1 MFSAFGEVFHV
12 IFEQPI
18 FNILMAIYGVFHSFW
33 FAIVLMTLLVRT
45 AMIPLVFRQL
55 QSSKVMQELSPKIQQ
70 IQREYRQEPMVMQQE
85 MNKLYKANNYSPYAS
100 CLPLLVQMPFL
111 YGLFGAFNT
120 ILRDP
125 KVTAAK
131 LNIDLYPFVRPIFGP
146 HGLTK
151 LPDMHFLW
159 AILANPDQTHILPI
173 IAAILTFVQIRMSLK
188 KPAVQAN
195 KPKTGAPDPNAA
207 SMKMMQFLMPGFT
220 LFIGWTF
227 PSGLALYWIVTTGY
241 SVLQQYFFNGRNW
254 GGLFDGIRI
263 PGLSMPA
270 PALAGT
276 AGIVDSTL
284 SPTRNR
290 RRNVT
295 VSEEKPATVANR
307 ARALP
312 AAIAADEDDADDL
325 DDASSKNLA
334 PRPSA
339 PRSAAPKTTG
349 PVSKTPSTPLRTT
362 PNGKKESVRLVSTP
376 NANGNGNKPAT
387 AVVTRPPR
395 TSVTTPRVTTKPK
408 TTKGSSKKGR

>member
-1 MFSAFGEVFHV
+1 VSAFGDAFHL

-70 IQREYRQEPMVMQQE
+70 IQREYRQEPMVMQQK
-85 MNKLYKANNYSPYAS
+85 MNALYKENNYSPYAS
-100 CLPLLVQMPFL
+100 CLPLLVQLPFL

-125 KVTAAK
+125 KVTALK
-131 LNIDLYPFVRPIFGP
+131 LNHDLYPFVRGIFGP
-146 HGLTK
+146 NGLTK

-159 AILANPDQTHILPI
+159 AILAVPDATHVLPI
-173 IAAILTFVQIRMSLK
+173 IAALLTFIQIRMSLK
-188 KPAVQAN
+188 KPAVTAD

-207 SMKMMQFLMPGFT
+207 SMKMMQFLMPLVT
-220 LFIGWTF
+220 LFFGWTF

-241 SVLQQYFFNGRNW
+241 SVIQQYFFNGRNW
-254 GGLFDGIRI
+254 GGLLDGI
-263 PGLSMPA
+263 PGLSPA

-276 AGIVDSTL
+276 AGIVDSTI
-284 SPTRNR
+284 SPIRSS

-295 VSEEKPATVANR
+295 VTEDRAATVRNR
-307 ARALP
+307 PRAIP
-312 AAIAADEDDADDL
+312 TAIEDDDDADTDG
-325 DDASSKNLA
+325 D
-334 PRPSA
+334 
-339 PRSAAPKTTG
+339 AAPANPKNFAPKTPTRPVALKTTG
-349 PVSKTPSTPLRTT
+349 PISKTPSTPLRATT
-362 PNGKKESVRLVSTP
+362 NGNGKKESVRLVSTP

-387 AVVTRPPR
+387 AVVTRAPR
-395 TSVTTPRVTTKPK
+395 TTAAAPRVTTKPK